1 LYGTAQAIQKL
12 MKFKI
17 PEVDDPMRFPKAA
30 RRALAQREEAVLKAH
45 WEHIERLQPLLPPAL
60 QTLNSF
66 SLDDGLLQ
74 YLRIDP
80 EQKTLELVLEVGDSR
95 RGCFAMTL
103 LYKGI
108 TLAPHEVV
116 ILCLLA
122 ERVQLGRG
130 NHDIA
135 WGELELDEAPDGS
148 RQYTHR
154 ILWRDIASSWRFPK
168 TERSAPVEPE
178 LTLRF
183 LDLELEMVPV
193 TKKTWKQARNPVVV
207 VRDQEK
213 FENEL
218 MAQILAEAGETKKQR
233 D

>member
-1 LYGTAQAIQKL
+1 
-12 MKFKI
+12 
-17 PEVDDPMRFPKAA
+17 MRFPKAA
-30 RRALAQREEAVLKAH
+30 RRALAQREEAVRKAH
-45 WEHIERLQPLLPPAL
+45 QEHIERLQPLLPPAL

-80 EQKTLELVLEVGDSR
+80 EQKTLELVLEVGDSQ

-108 TLAPHEVV
+108 TLTPQETT

-122 ERVQLGRG
+122 ERVQLGKG

-135 WGELELDEAPDGS
+135 WGELELDIASDGS
-148 RQYTHR
+148 PQYTHHL
-154 ILWRDIASSWRFPK
+154 LWRDIVSSWRFPE

-178 LTLRF
+178 LALRF
-183 LDLELEMVPV
+183 LDLELELAPV

-213 FENEL
+213 FEREL
-218 MAQILAEAGETKKQR
+218 IGQILAEAEEAKVKGLTNKN
-233 D
+233 DDLASF